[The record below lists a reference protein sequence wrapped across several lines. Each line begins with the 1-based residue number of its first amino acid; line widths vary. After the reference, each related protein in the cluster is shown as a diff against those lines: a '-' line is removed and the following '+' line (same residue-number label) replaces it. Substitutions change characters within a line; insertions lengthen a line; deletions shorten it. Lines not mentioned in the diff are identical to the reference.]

1 MAQPAMSKR
10 EREQHLQKMV
20 QATHFDYDEVK
31 LLQEI
36 YGMIHTVKASGVD
49 YLSRPAF
56 RDILILCFVRFK
68 KLFFFFLKEK
78 KKKKQKGILFG

>member
-56 RDILILCFVRFK
+56 RDILILCFVRFNCFV
-68 KLFFFFLKEK
+68 LFK
-78 KKKKQKGILFG
+78 KKNKKDYVG